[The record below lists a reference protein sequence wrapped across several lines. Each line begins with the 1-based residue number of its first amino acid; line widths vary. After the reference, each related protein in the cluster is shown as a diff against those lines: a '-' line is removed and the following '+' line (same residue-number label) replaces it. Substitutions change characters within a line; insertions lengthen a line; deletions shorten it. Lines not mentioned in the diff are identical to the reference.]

1 MEIKEIFG
9 KAVNLSHKSLEKSLE
24 TLNLS
29 KEKIEKNIKNKKFL
43 LQEKNFDIIIDY
55 KPDSNQIVLYLT
67 PKKWS
72 KKLLESVKKN
82 SEFKSMVILLGTTK
96 ILKKD
101 FEIRLGA
108 FGVSSSELVRAII
121 QHK

>member
-9 KAVNLSHKSLEKSLE
+9 KVVNLSHKSLEKSLE
-24 TLNLS
+24 ALNLS
-29 KEKIEKNIKNKKFL
+29 KEKLEKNIKNKKFL
-43 LQEKNFDIIIDY
+43 LQEKNFDIVIDY

-72 KKLLESVKKN
+72 KELLKSVKKN
-82 SEFKSMVILLGTTK
+82 PEFKSMVILLGTAK

-101 FEIRLGA
+101 FEIRIGA

-121 QHK
+121 QK

>member
-9 KAVNLSHKSLEKSLE
+9 KVVNLSHKSLEKSLE
-24 TLNLS
+24 ALNLS
-29 KEKIEKNIKNKKFL
+29 KEKLEKNIKNKKFL
-43 LQEKNFDIIIDY
+43 LQEKNFDIVIDY
-55 KPDSNQIVLYLT
+55 KPDSNQIILYLS

-72 KKLLESVKKN
+72 KELLKSVKKN
-82 SEFKSMVILLGTTK
+82 SEFKSMVILLGTAK

-101 FEIRLGA
+101 FEIRIGA

-121 QHK
+121 QK

>member
-24 TLNLS
+24 ALNLS
-29 KEKIEKNIKNKKFL
+29 KEKLEKNIKNKKFL
-43 LQEKNFDIIIDY
+43 LQEKNFDIVIDY

-72 KKLLESVKKN
+72 KELLKSVKKN
-82 SEFKSMVILLGTTK
+82 SEFKSMVILLGTAK

-101 FEIRLGA
+101 FEIRIGA

-121 QHK
+121 QYK